1 MHPCPWEEKIDPF
14 SWNYDNLLSLQI
26 SFLSKF
32 HKLLLAKTMGMKLKM
47 HLQIVR
53 SKMADTGQVSSPLVK
68 NLPLPHQEED
78 IYEDIQWEWATT
90 TNDWCSLYRMTEEVA
105 MEVKGWNECLFPM
118 CINCKPVWFDQLIFF
133 PIYPLPKWKR
143 TLILEE
149 TEIGI
154 SNCCIIDG
162 KKEKKRRGSF
172 FWRGVGGCGKGRVC
186 MLNILNS

>member
-53 SKMADTGQVSSPLVK
+53 SKMTDTGQVSSPLVK

-90 TNDWCSLYRMTEEVA
+90 TNDWCSLYWMTEEVA
-105 MEVKGWNECLFPM
+105 MEVKAEMNVFPLCASTVSQLGLISWYFSLSIHFQNE
-118 CINCKPVWFDQLIFF
+118 KEHWFWRKLKSLIVA
-133 PIYPLPKWKR
+133 L
-143 TLILEE
+143 L
-149 TEIGI
+149 TE
-154 SNCCIIDG
+154 
-162 KKEKKRRGSF
+162 KKEEEKRVF
-172 FWRGVGGCGKGRVC
+172 FWRAVGGCGEGRVC